1 MKEIRIW
8 LDDET
13 YNELKETTNK
23 KHMTLSEYIR
33 DILNKQSGVELKI
46 DFTDI
51 DQYVQDIEALTRK
64 IDAVLPTI
72 YNTDR
77 IYEQQAVYLKQV
89 LTDINDKA
97 EETWKYVTETRTK
110 MYDEVRKK
118 LYHSV
123 KQNGYKRRRTSP
135 ASNTKS

>member
-1 MKEIRIW
+1 MKCVKTYM
-8 LDDET
+8 DEEMYKT
-13 YNELKETTNK
+13 IVENAESKN
-23 KHMTLSEYIR
+23 MSISEYIK
-33 DILNKQSGVELKI
+33 DVLGKQSGVELKI
-46 DFTDI
+46 DFEDI

-97 EETWKYVTETRTK
+97 EETWKYVTETRTR

-118 LYHSV
+118 LYQSV

-135 ASNTKS
+135 ASNI

>member
-1 MKEIRIW
+1 
-8 LDDET
+8 
-13 YNELKETTNK
+13 
-23 KHMTLSEYIR
+23 MTLSEYIR
-33 DILNKQSGVELKI
+33 DILNKQSGIELKI
-46 DFTDI
+46 DFADI
-51 DQYVQDIEALTRK
+51 DQFVQDIEALSRK
-64 IDAVLPTI
+64 IDAILPTI

-97 EETWKYVTETRTK
+97 EETWKYVTETRTR

-118 LYHSV
+118 LYKSV

-135 ASNTKS
+135 TSNI